1 MNRGVSLDRAMDERS
16 DAVHPLL
23 ARSFFALPTT
33 GMRHAPEV
41 LILELMREIFFE
53 NRCESSTTKLL
64 DANERSSSVG
74 YRLDVESRAVLH
86 VLKGRR
92 KGTVAKHAAEQRF
105 YAPAY
110 PILATTAWMGENRE
124 RILKN
129 FLFSGPIAQALWD
142 SGSDRHRRDKEVEK
156 LATAVCNALV
166 GCNHAPPDILLQALA
181 SDFVLESDSVERLKK
196 LMKPYSDE
204 VLPIS
209 CRLAHRISEDLKI
222 ICDLE
227 RKTPRMQWIQV
238 LMTFLR
244 FSMPMWLLGQMRMT
258 ELLLRW
264 LLKACDD
271 GEIPSSENIVAD
283 ISIRNRALLQPSV
296 VATRELTE
304 RIESYIRS
312 RIELKIL
319 LCLLADQR
327 PDQLEKKT
335 LVYRGEGANRIPLQ
349 SLLVLSKDVSRQIR
363 QSRQFAEIARGQPTS
378 VYLTRLAESWPNWRQ
393 PLRRGHGKNI
403 DEFLRVMRKAP
414 VGDQEGGY
422 LVEPIGSGTRRG
434 FLVFPG
440 QLLLKTVTLLAAED
454 RRRSVQGLLVLQ
466 DVETHFS
473 TYGVEFSSAA
483 AVRLDLMEHLQA
495 MGLLV
500 GSPDAGAQ
508 VAVGRPF

>member
-1 MNRGVSLDRAMDERS
+1 MSGSLSLDRAMDERS

-23 ARSFFALPTT
+23 ARSFFAVPTA

-41 LILELMREIFFE
+41 LILELMREVFYE

-64 DANERSSSVG
+64 DANERMSPLG
-74 YRLDVESRAVLH
+74 YSLAAEYRAVLH

-92 KGTVAKHAAEQRF
+92 KRTVGKHVPVNRF

-110 PILATTAWMGENRE
+110 PTLAKTAWMGENRE

-129 FLFSGPIAQALWD
+129 FLFSGPIAQALWA
-142 SGSDRHRRDKEVEK
+142 SGHDTQHRNEQVEK
-156 LATAVCNALV
+156 LAIGLRDALL
-166 GCNHAPPDILLQALA
+166 GCDHDPPDILLQALGI
-181 SDFVLESDSVERLKK
+181 DCVRESESVERVKK
-196 LMKPYSDE
+196 LMQPHGDE

-209 CRLAHRISEDLKI
+209 CGLAHRITEDLKI

-227 RKTPRMQWIQV
+227 RNTPRMQWIQV

-244 FSMPMWLLGQMRMT
+244 FAMPMWLLAQLRMT
-258 ELLLRW
+258 DLLLRW
-264 LLKACDD
+264 LLNACDH
-271 GEIPSSENIVAD
+271 GEIASNESIVGDLSRRNEGLLHPSMI
-283 ISIRNRALLQPSV
+283 
-296 VATRELTE
+296 ATRQLTE

-312 RIELKIL
+312 RIELKLL
-319 LCLLADQR
+319 LCLLSDQCPSR
-327 PDQLEKKT
+327 LDGKT
-335 LVYRGEGANRIPLQ
+335 LVHRGEGANKIPLQ
-349 SLLVLSKDVSRQIR
+349 SLLVLSRDCSRHIR
-363 QSRQFAEIARGQPTS
+363 QSRQFAEIASGQPIS

-393 PLRRGHGKNI
+393 PLRRSHGKNI

-422 LVEPIGSGTRRG
+422 LLDLRGSGARRG

-440 QLLLKTVTLLAAED
+440 QLLLKTITLLAAEE

-473 TYGVEFSSAA
+473 TYGVEFTNAA
-483 AVRLDLMEHLQA
+483 AVRLGLMEQLKA